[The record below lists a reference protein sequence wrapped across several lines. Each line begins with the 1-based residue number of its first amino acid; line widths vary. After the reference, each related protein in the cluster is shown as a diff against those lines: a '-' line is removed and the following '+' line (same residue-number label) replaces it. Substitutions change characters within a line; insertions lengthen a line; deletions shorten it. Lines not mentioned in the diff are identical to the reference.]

1 MTMTLKERLAAGET
15 TIGSWLSWGFP
26 PVAEVMARAG
36 FEWLVVDME
45 HTAIGVAEMH
55 HLVQVVSLAGVV
67 PLVRVPLNEPISI
80 KHALDAGADGV
91 LVPQVSTPEEA
102 SRAVAYAHYPP
113 RGLRGAGLGRAQ
125 GYGLDFAAY
134 RERADRQTVVIVQI
148 EHITGVRNLEGIL
161 AVEGVDGFIIGPYD
175 LSASLGRPGDWHHA
189 DVRAALDE
197 VARIVRSGPKP
208 GGYHVVHSDHAELEA
223 RLAAGYRF
231 IAYGDDMVFFAEKVR
246 AEASHA
252 LARGRQA

>member
-1 MTMTLKERLAAGET
+1 
-15 TIGSWLSWGFP
+15 
-26 PVAEVMARAG
+26 MARAG

-67 PLVRVPLNEPISI
+67 PLVRVPLNEPVSI
-80 KHALDAGADGV
+80 KHALDAGAEGV
-91 LVPQVSTPEEA
+91 LVPQVNTVEEA
-102 SRAVAYAHYPP
+102 TRAVAYAHYPP

-125 GYGLDFAAY
+125 DYGLGFAAY
-134 RERADRQTVVIVQI
+134 RERAERQTVVIVQI

-161 AVEGVDGFIIGPYD
+161 GVEGVDGFIIGPYD

-189 DVRAALDE
+189 EVRAALDE
-197 VARIVRSGPKP
+197 VARVVRSGPKP
-208 GGYHVVHSDHAELEA
+208 GGYHVVHSDHAEFDA

-246 AEASHA
+246 AEAGHV
-252 LARGRQA
+252 LARRGRA